1 MAKLMAMKKIKFTL
15 LFLLVTVVTFAQES
29 PRKKATGKIDGV
41 TITIDYGSPSVKG
54 RTIWGEL
61 EKYEKVWRAGANENT
76 TFSFNKE
83 VKIGETAIP
92 AGKYSFFIIPYENKD
107 WVLILNKKND
117 GWGAFSYNKKED
129 IVRLNVTPKFV
140 DTNQETLAY
149 SVVEKGIQLAWGK
162 MRIILPVN

>member
-1 MAKLMAMKKIKFTL
+1 MAKLILMKKIKFTL

-29 PRKKATGKIDGV
+29 PRKKATGQIDGV

-54 RTIWGEL
+54 RTIWGGL

-76 TFSFNKE
+76 TFSFDKE
-83 VKIGETAIP
+83 MKIGKTAIP
-92 AGKYSFFIIPYENKD
+92 AGKYSFFIIPNENKD

-117 GWGAFSYNKKED
+117 GWGAFSYNKNED

-149 SVVEKGIQLAWGK
+149 SIVEKGIQLAWGK